1 MLQAEKFLSVRDA
14 NRANRKRSAM
24 TQEIKGR
31 QVNGTAPA
39 FRPEMAFPFLTEE
52 MLLRLAS
59 YGKEEEYE
67 AGSPLWNRG
76 EREVDMFV
84 VLSGAVE
91 VCAQDDNGE
100 IVSLTVLHTR
110 QFTGELDLLSSRGT
124 LVDGRTV
131 ADSLLL
137 RIPRPQLRRLMR
149 SEGDMANLIMQATVW
164 RRLGIVERATS
175 NVVLLGQSTAAD
187 TLRLQQFL
195 TRNSY
200 PHQLLEPTRE
210 QVVTGDI
217 STQEQYRLP
226 AVIFPGGRVLHQPTL
241 PELADELGLTELL
254 DPEMTYDL
262 AVVGAGPSGLA
273 AAVYGAS
280 EGLSTIAIEG
290 IAPGGQAGTSSKIE
304 NYLGFPT
311 GVSGQELATR
321 AQVQAQKFGARLAVA
336 RDVTCIDT
344 LEGAHLLTLAGGATV
359 RARAVVIATGA
370 QYRKLTLKNYQRFE
384 GNGIQYAA
392 TALEAAHC
400 QDRDVVVVGGG
411 NSAGQAA
418 VFLSGAARHVHLVL
432 RGEDLTAT
440 MSQYLVARICSSKRI
455 TVHLSSEID
464 RLEGDTVLRAV
475 ILRDRHTGACVV
487 CPVESMF
494 VMIGAEPNSGWL
506 YGTLALDK
514 KGFIVTEVPNDLTL
528 SRFATSVPGIFAIGD
543 VRAGS
548 VKRVASAVGE
558 GSAVIA
564 DVHRYLAAYRTS
576 TAAEGLP
583 IGPAREM
590 QDLAFA
596 VR

>member
-1 MLQAEKFLSVRDA
+1 
-14 NRANRKRSAM
+14 M
-24 TQEIKGR
+24 TQRVAGR
-31 QVNGTAPA
+31 PVVDAIST

-52 MLLRLAS
+52 MLVRLAD
-59 YGKEEEYE
+59 YGKEEANE
-67 AGSPLWNRG
+67 AGSLLWHHG
-76 EREVDMFV
+76 DREVDMFV

-91 VCAQDDNGE
+91 VSAQDDKGE
-100 IVSLTVLHTR
+100 TVSLTVLRTR

-124 LVDGRTV
+124 LVDGRTL

-137 RIPRPQLRRLMR
+137 RIPRPQLQRLMR
-149 SEGDMANLIMQATVW
+149 SEGDIANLIMQATVW
-164 RRLGIVERATS
+164 RRLGIVERATN
-175 NVVLLGQSTAAD
+175 NVVLLGQSNAAN

-200 PHQLLEPTRE
+200 PHLLLEPTPE
-210 QVVTGDI
+210 QFADDAAN
-217 STQEQYRLP
+217 TQEQYRLP

-241 PELADELGLTELL
+241 AELADELGLTELL

-262 AVVGAGPSGLA
+262 AVIGAGPSGLA

-280 EGLSTIAIEG
+280 EGLTTIAIEG

-336 RDVTCIDT
+336 RDVTRVDT
-344 LEGAHLLTLAGGATV
+344 FDGVNLLTLTGGATI

-370 QYRKLTLKNYQRFE
+370 QYRKLTLKNYERFE
-384 GNGIQYAA
+384 GQGIQYAA

-400 QDRDVVVVGGG
+400 LERDVVVVGGG

-418 VFLSGAARHVHLVL
+418 VFLSGSARHVHLVA
-432 RGEDLTAT
+432 RAKDLAGT

-455 TVHLSSEID
+455 TVHLNCEVQS
-464 RLEGDTVLRAV
+464 LEGDTVLRSV
-475 ILRDRHTGACVV
+475 TVRERHTGACVQW
-487 CPVESMF
+487 PVASIF

-506 YGTLALDK
+506 YGTLALDN
-514 KGFIVTEVPNDLTL
+514 KGFIVTEMPNGLTL
-528 SRFATSVPGIFAIGD
+528 SRFATSVSGLFAIGD

-548 VKRVASAVGE
+548 TKRVASAVGE

-564 DVHRYLAAYRTS
+564 DVHRYLASYRKS
-576 TAAEGLP
+576 KGQEALSIRPAENLQELMYVT
-583 IGPAREM
+583 R
-590 QDLAFA
+590 
-596 VR
+596 